1 MKIITATLLL
11 LVCAIFLTLTM
22 SGCAMK
28 PPIIITGPMGV
39 QANNDAYK
47 VVRIKNAGQA
57 YWRFYLGPNNQQFVL
72 YPGEVLFVKPSSK
85 FWNKCQGFWAH
96 AYLEVDRTGRVV
108 ESSFAGEQWN
118 QSCITGYTW
127 VCDTGQ
133 VIGGDI
139 SLGGIPQ
146 SRYPFPTHF
155 SYSVPFL
162 PIGIQGS
169 IR

>member
-1 MKIITATLLL
+1 
-11 LVCAIFLTLTM
+11 
-22 SGCAMK
+22 MK

-85 FWNKCQGFWAH
+85 FWNKRQGLWAH
-96 AYLEVDRTGRVV
+96 AYLEVQTDGRVM
-108 ESSFAGEQWN
+108 ESTFAGEQWF
-118 QSCITGYTW
+118 QTEITGNTW
-127 VCDTGQ
+127 ICDTGQ
-133 VIGGDI
+133 VIGGEI
-139 SLGGIPQ
+139 ILGGIPQ
-146 SRYPFPTHF
+146 STYSFPTHF